1 MIFSAA
7 NAAARHLFTK
17 PFRQLFWKTLGLTLL
32 CLAALWLII
41 RQLFFSYLWGW
52 FAPLLPNFPEW
63 AGWLG
68 LIAAIILGMGLA
80 FLLALLIAPITAL
93 IAGIFLD
100 DIAELVEKKDFP
112 DQEPGH
118 ALPLGRAMIVSV
130 KFLIIVIIANIL
142 ALFSFFVP
150 GLHVFVF
157 FIVNGYLLGRE
168 YFEFAA
174 MRYLPEQDAKAL
186 RSQYSTTVF
195 VAGLLITLF
204 MAIPLLNLLTPLFAA
219 TMMVHL
225 HQSISQKNHKAL
237 EKAL

>member
-7 NAAARHLFTK
+7 SAAASHLFTK

-32 CLAALWLII
+32 CLAALWLTI

-52 FAPLLPNFPEW
+52 FEPILPNLPEW
-63 AGWLG
+63 AGWFG
-68 LIAAIILGMGLA
+68 LLAAIILGLGLA

-100 DIAELVEKKDFP
+100 DIAELVEKQDFP
-112 DQEPGH
+112 DQKPGH
-118 ALPLGRAMIVSV
+118 ALPLGRAIIVSV
-130 KFLIIVIIANIL
+130 KFLIIVIMANIL
-142 ALFSFFVP
+142 ALFSFFIP
-150 GLHVFVF
+150 GLHIFVF

-174 MRYLPEQDAKAL
+174 MRYHSEQDARLL

-195 VAGLLITLF
+195 MAGLLIALF

-225 HQSISQKNHKAL
+225 HQNISKKDQKAVQKA
-237 EKAL
+237 

>member
-7 NAAARHLFTK
+7 NAAIQHLFTK
-17 PFRQLFWKTLGLTLL
+17 PFRALFWKTLGLTLL
-32 CLAALWLII
+32 CLAALWLAV
-41 RQLFFSYLWGW
+41 RQLFFSYIWVW
-52 FAPLLPNFPEW
+52 VEPILPNLPEW
-63 AGWLG
+63 AGWFG
-68 LIAAIILGMGLA
+68 FIAAIILGMGLA
-80 FLLALLIAPITAL
+80 FLLAMLIAPVTAL

-100 DIAELVEKKDFP
+100 DIAEIVEKKDFP
-112 DQEPGH
+112 DQMPGN

-130 KFLIIVIIANIL
+130 KFLIVVIVANLL
-142 ALFSFFVP
+142 ALFSFFIP

-174 MRYLPEQDAKAL
+174 MRYHSETDAKML
-186 RSQYSTTVF
+186 RSQYSNTVF
-195 VAGLLITLF
+195 IAGLIIALF

-225 HQSISQKNHKAL
+225 HQSIWQKDQKAL
-237 EKAL
+237 TKA